1 MNCMFNPKIKSLL
14 HRTGLARKYG
24 RLMSIDLR
32 VPRLLYELLPYEGYT
47 APGNEEP
54 LLYIGLKEAADKAQ
68 WHFDNDD
75 PNIAFSHA
83 RDKCLEVL
91 GELLQTLKDTG
102 HAG

>member
-1 MNCMFNPKIKSLL
+1 MFNPKIKSLL
-14 HRTGLARKYG
+14 NRTGLARKYG

-32 VPRLLYELLPYEGYT
+32 VPRLLYELLPYEGYM
-47 APGNEEP
+47 APGENEP
-54 LLYIGLKEAADKAQ
+54 LLYKGMKEAADKAQ

-83 RDKCLEVL
+83 RDSCLEVL
-91 GELLQTLKDTG
+91 GKLHQTLKDSG